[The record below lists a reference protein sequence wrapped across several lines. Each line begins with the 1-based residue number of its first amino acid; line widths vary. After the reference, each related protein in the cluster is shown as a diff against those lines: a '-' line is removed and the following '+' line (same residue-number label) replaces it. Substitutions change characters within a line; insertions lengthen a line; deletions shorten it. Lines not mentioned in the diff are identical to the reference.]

1 MACSCAGKILF
12 PKYSCAT
19 RKCVSGLLI
28 INAESQEKKKKTI
41 AWIVC
46 LLRSRD
52 SL

>member
-28 INAESQEKKKKTI
+28 INAESQEKKKKDY
-41 AWIVC
+41 C
-46 LLRSRD
+46 LDCVSAKKP
-52 SL
+52 